1 MTMDMRHFQKMFN
14 AHDYNAQVTVKDPNV
29 LAAEKAGAMAS
40 MGYYEKEFTV
50 YGSCFYKDGVR
61 QYIISSKADKII
73 AFLEDEKNKQ
83 YFATPLEH
91 WTTSVLVPSGTEDSI
106 VRTVKKEMARKLQ
119 HQYPEAYF
127 QELET
132 YSGVQRTDAAKLIF
146 DEWQDAL
153 DGMFDE
159 LQLQLFETALV
170 HAYNK
175 KIITELTY
183 HKQQQWL
190 TRVRL
195 DMVDDVVKKSK
206 YMYTWYGY
214 SYIKPDGSY
223 GYYANAR
230 KDSAYS
236 YWLRQIE
243 KGVTVTPIITKT
255 YSLKE
260 NLPIP
265 QAKKYFENDLP
276 AIFSNQYWMR
286 WKQICDSAAPVFD
299 NIDCTV
305 LKKQI
310 AESYGEAAAKAFR
323 HLCYDLDIP
332 IIA

>member
-1 MTMDMRHFQKMFN
+1 MTMDMRHFQKMFD
-14 AHDYNAQVTVKDPNV
+14 AHNYNAQVTVKDPNV
-29 LAAEKAGAMAS
+29 LAAEKTGSMVS

-50 YGSCFYKDGVR
+50 YGSCFYQNGVR
-61 QYIISSKADKII
+61 QYIVSSKAEKII

-91 WTTSVLVPSGTEDSI
+91 WTTSVLVPSGTEESI

-119 HQYPEAYF
+119 LQYPKSYF
-127 QELET
+127 QDLQKQIGT
-132 YSGVQRTDAAKLIF
+132 QRIDAAESIF
-146 DEWQDAL
+146 EEWQDAL
-153 DGMFDE
+153 DGLFDE
-159 LQLQLFETALV
+159 LQLQLFETALI

-175 KIITELTY
+175 KVITELTY

-190 TRVRL
+190 IRVRL

-223 GYYANAR
+223 AYYANAR

-236 YWLRQIE
+236 YWQRQIE
-243 KGVTVTPIITKT
+243 KGVTVTPIISKT

-265 QAKKYFENDLP
+265 QAKKYFESDLT
-276 AIFSNQYWMR
+276 AIFSEQYWMR
-286 WKQICDSAAPVFD
+286 WKRICELVSPVFGD
-299 NIDCTV
+299 KDCKK
-305 LKKQI
+305 LAKQI
-310 AESYGEAAAKAFR
+310 AESYGEAAAKAF
-323 HLCYDLDIP
+323 HLLCYDFDIQ
-332 IIA
+332 IS